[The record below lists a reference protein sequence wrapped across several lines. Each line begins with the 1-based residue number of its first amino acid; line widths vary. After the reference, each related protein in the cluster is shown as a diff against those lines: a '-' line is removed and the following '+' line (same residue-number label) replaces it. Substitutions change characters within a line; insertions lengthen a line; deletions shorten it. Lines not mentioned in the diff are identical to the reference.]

1 MERLE
6 ERSPARHARAVA
18 APVVLFHNRDD
29 AVIPFAQSE
38 TMFAALTNAE
48 RRAEF
53 RIGAGG
59 HGFSAAEESRIY
71 GDLVKLFRSWIDASR
86 GE

>member
-1 MERLE
+1 MSGVR
-6 ERSPARHARAVA
+6 A